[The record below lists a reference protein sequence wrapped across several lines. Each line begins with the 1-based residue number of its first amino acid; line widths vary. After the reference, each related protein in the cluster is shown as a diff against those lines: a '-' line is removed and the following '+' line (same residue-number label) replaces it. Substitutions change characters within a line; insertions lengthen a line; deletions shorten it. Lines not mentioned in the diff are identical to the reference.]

1 MERYQKII
9 QNKIFQ
15 REYQRLKK
23 KERDRRFCCHDM
35 EHFLAVA
42 RICYIIVLEKKLEI
56 SKDIIYGTAFLHDL
70 GRMEEY
76 ENGKS
81 HEEAGA
87 DLAEEILP
95 ECGYEPWEISLITD
109 TIRGHRREGQSD
121 PESFSDIFYDAD
133 KLSRDCIHCS
143 AKKECYWP
151 EDKKKQQIQILG
163 DHI

>member
-1 MERYQKII
+1 MERYQEII

-151 EDKKKQQIQILG
+151 EDKKNNRYRY
-163 DHI
+163 